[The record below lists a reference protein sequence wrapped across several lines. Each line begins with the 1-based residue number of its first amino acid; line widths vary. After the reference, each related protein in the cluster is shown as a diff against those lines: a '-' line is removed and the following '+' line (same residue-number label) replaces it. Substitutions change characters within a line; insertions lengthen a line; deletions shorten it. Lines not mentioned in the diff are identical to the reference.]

1 MEAFGVVV
9 MQSMGVKGSG
19 IILHANN
26 VIQVMLSLSECYVP
40 GYTLLLCRISA
51 AELLQLDFFNE
62 WSVHLDCSWTSQKDV
77 LQFRIRDDV
86 IRTKNHQKE
95 GEAIQFDFNLNNDEP
110 REMAAELV
118 RVATAKYHS
127 PYVTLILAIN
137 YGNCCSRPTLGIRSL
152 ENHNNKRVHHFGAQ
166 AALHWCYCR
175 DNMLVLTW

>member
-1 MEAFGVVV
+1 MVVGLSHLARSAPLFCTCYTEWPQLCYMAGFPGGDYLEALGVVL
-9 MQSMGVKGSG
+9 MQSMGVRGSG

-26 VIQVMLSLSECYVP
+26 VIPVMLSLSECYVP

-62 WSVHLDCSWTSQKDV
+62 WSVHLDCSWTSQRDV

-95 GEAIQFDFNLNNDEP
+95 GEAIQFDFNLNDDEP

-118 RVATAKYHS
+118 RVSYCKVS
-127 PYVTLILAIN
+127 F
-137 YGNCCSRPTLGIRSL
+137 SS
-152 ENHNNKRVHHFGAQ
+152 
-166 AALHWCYCR
+166 CYIIFSYK
-175 DNMLVLTW
+175 